1 MLMWPG
7 SYLTDLPQK
16 SHFLEN
22 TFQSPTLPLLMY
34 GITLDLVKGYQ
45 EFRAICINGYK
56 KHQIGSL
63 SGCGENIPHDLC
75 TVHYE
80 MSDVK
85 STTEIK

>member
-1 MLMWPG
+1 M
-7 SYLTDLPQK
+7 
-16 SHFLEN
+16 
-22 TFQSPTLPLLMY
+22 
-34 GITLDLVKGYQ
+34 
-45 EFRAICINGYK
+45 CINGYK

-63 SGCGENIPHDLC
+63 SGCGKNIPHDLC